1 MTWPMQM
8 VGRLDGENALKDGD
22 GYMFRKFDEWKTNI
36 SLQKK
41 FPKIGD
47 YIKEIVDSRS
57 DLYRKM
63 RRE

>member
-22 GYMFRKFDEWKTNI
+22 GYMFSKFNEWKEDQTIQN
-36 SLQKK
+36 K

-47 YIKEIVDSRS
+47 YIKEVVNTRS
-57 DLYRKM
+57 TLYRKM